1 MRTWSLPRER
11 LFSRNLRSL
20 ILYKIDHW
28 CWADIILWKGRGGG
42 LVVSMLAFYSD
53 EQSSN
58 PAEAYCFYYYKP
70 KRTKINIKKV
80 GIGPLF
86 SKNKYSFGVRRLLF
100 LDSSSRSDL
109 SLSVAA
115 KPFKMMIIIITSR
128 ERHSQLQEKNSEVVI
143 TVKCFTAAAARSTTT
158 LSLSL
163 CRQFV
168 KNRFFYSDSLRP

>member
-1 MRTWSLPRER
+1 MLGRHYSLEGPWWWSSGQRARPLLRRTEFESCWGL
-11 LFSRNLRSL
+11 LFLLLSTEKNEN
-20 ILYKIDHW
+20 KH
-28 CWADIILWKGRGGG
+28 
-42 LVVSMLAFYSD
+42 
-53 EQSSN
+53 
-58 PAEAYCFYYYKP
+58 
-70 KRTKINIKKV
+70 KKV

-100 LDSSSRSDL
+100 LEFSSRSDL
-109 SLSVAA
+109 SLFVAA

-158 LSLSL
+158 LSL

-168 KNRFFYSDSLRP
+168 KNRFFYSNSLRP

>member
-1 MRTWSLPRER
+1 MPRER

-128 ERHSQLQEKNSEVVI
+128 ERRKTFTI
-143 TVKCFTAAAARSTTT
+143 TRKEF
-158 LSLSL
+158 
-163 CRQFV
+163 
-168 KNRFFYSDSLRP
+168 

>member
-1 MRTWSLPRER
+1 MLGRHYSLDGPWWWSSGQRARPLLRRTEFESCWGL
-11 LFSRNLRSL
+11 LFLLLSTEKNEN
-20 ILYKIDHW
+20 KH
-28 CWADIILWKGRGGG
+28 
-42 LVVSMLAFYSD
+42 
-53 EQSSN
+53 
-58 PAEAYCFYYYKP
+58 
-70 KRTKINIKKV
+70 KKV

-100 LDSSSRSDL
+100 LEFSSRSDL
-109 SLSVAA
+109 SLFVAA

-158 LSLSL
+158 LSL